1 VLPQFEALKLRCL
14 PLKKDSKDTNFYR
27 WHWSCLVMLLSNT
40 RDMKTLT
47 ASATTFN
54 PSLRFVRVVEERSD
68 GMVAFEFAVGEPE
81 LFVEMVLPQAAFV
94 DFCEQQGVV
103 PTPAHVDGEAVRA
116 GDWNW
121 TLYAAR
127 DQRFKSE

>member
-1 VLPQFEALKLRCL
+1 
-14 PLKKDSKDTNFYR
+14 
-27 WHWSCLVMLLSNT
+27 
-40 RDMKTLT
+40 MKTRT
-47 ASATTFN
+47 ADVNAFDPTR
-54 PSLRFVRVVEERSD
+54 RFVRVVEERSD

-94 DFCEQQGVV
+94 EFCGQQGVV
-103 PTPAHVDGEAVRA
+103 PTPARVDDQQVVGS
-116 GDWNW
+116 DWDW